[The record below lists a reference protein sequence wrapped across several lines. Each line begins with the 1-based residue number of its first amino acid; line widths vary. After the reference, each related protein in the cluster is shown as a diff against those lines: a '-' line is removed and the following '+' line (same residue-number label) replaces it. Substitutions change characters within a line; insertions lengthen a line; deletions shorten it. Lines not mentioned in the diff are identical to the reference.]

1 MKKFLLFVSIV
12 FLISVHSVFAQ
23 NFDISTITDVATN
36 VFGIPSEWLTV
47 QKLIFNVII
56 PFLALM
62 AVCLGMLKQL
72 RIFPRAREV
81 EFLLAFLMAFS
92 TLPLKWFVTFV
103 TWSLGAMGV
112 WAYII
117 FFVLFMFGSL
127 LFGITRGRGYVGE
140 LQASLSFYNQIN
152 DELKIIREKRRQLE
166 EKGPGTNVDSYV
178 NEMKRLEIAEQKW
191 LERLK
196 AWRETHG

>member
-12 FLISVHSVFAQ
+12 FLISVNSVFAQ
-23 NFDISTITDVATN
+23 NWDISTVTEVATN
-36 VFGIPSEWLTV
+36 VFGIPQEWLTA

-72 RIFPRAREV
+72 RIFPRAQYVEV
-81 EFLLAFLMAFS
+81 LLAFLMAFS
-92 TLPLKWFVTFV
+92 TLPLKWFVIFV

-117 FFVLFMFGSL
+117 FFVLFVFGSL
-127 LFGITRGRGYVGE
+127 LFGIMRGRGYVGE
-140 LQASLSFYNQIN
+140 FNASMAFYKDVNKELDQI
-152 DELKIIREKRRQLE
+152 RQKRIDLE
-166 EKGPGTNVDSYV
+166 RRGPGTNPDAYV
-178 NEMKRLEIAEQKW
+178 KEMQRLEIAEQKW
-191 LERLK
+191 HERLK
-196 AWRETHG
+196 AWRDTH